1 MHYKPKTHTVM
12 EVALFALKMQN
23 IQSTTELITKE
34 FCSSPQF
41 FGERK
46 CLAGKEQVNGF
57 F

>member
-1 MHYKPKTHTVM
+1 MVV
-12 EVALFALKMQN
+12 EVALFALKLQN
-23 IQSTTELITKE
+23 IQSTTELIRKE

-46 CLAGKEQVNGF
+46 CLSRKEQVNGF